1 MFTEETPSFDGR
13 YYRVHD
19 VRNVPRPIQPGG
31 PKIMIGG
38 SGEKRTL
45 KLVAQYADLCN
56 ITGDAAGIAHKL
68 DVLRSHC
75 DAVGRDYSEIGKTR
89 LASLMITSSPEETKQ
104 VREFVAAAAGDAGLG
119 FNIGEE
125 QEIIDQVGAVIE
137 AGIDT
142 PIFNM
147 PLGNVE
153 AVERAGTLLVET
165 FS

>member
-1 MFTEETPSFDGR
+1 
-13 YYRVHD
+13 
-19 VRNVPRPIQPGG
+19 
-31 PKIMIGG
+31 
-38 SGEKRTL
+38 
-45 KLVAQYADLCN
+45 
-56 ITGDAAGIAHKL
+56 
-68 DVLRSHC
+68 RSHC